1 MVVKDKWWLK
11 KVVAKIGVTV
21 IYNVKSLLA

>member
-1 MVVKDKWWLK
+1 MVVKDKWLLK
-11 KVVAKIGVTV
+11 KVVAKMVVTV